1 MLVAHVEQDGVWLIE
16 GGMHRL
22 AIALAALVTQRGA
35 RIRYGTEVSEI
46 LVERGRAVG
55 LRLASGEEL
64 RADQIVFNGD
74 AAALGDERFGRP
86 AARAVPPMPAA
97 QRSLSAVTWAMVAQV
112 EGFPLLR
119 HNVFFSHAY
128 AAEFADIFQ
137 HGRLPAAP
145 TVYACAQDR
154 DDRGLST
161 QHHGNERLLCL
172 INAPATGDA
181 RRFRTEELQQCE
193 EATFGLMERC
203 GLRLKRTSANTALT
217 TPTDFEQLF
226 PGTGGALYGRAS
238 HGWRASFQRP
248 RARSRIPGLY
258 LAGGSIHPGPGL
270 PMAALSGRMAAAAL
284 IADRASTDRSRPVA
298 MRGGMSTP

>member
-1 MLVAHVEQDGVWLIE
+1 MLVAHVEQDGVWLVE
-16 GGMHRL
+16 GGMHRI
-22 AIALAALVTQRGA
+22 AVALAALVTQRGA
-35 RIRYGTEVSEI
+35 RIRYGTEVREI
-46 LVERGRAVG
+46 LVDRGRAVG
-55 LRLASGEEL
+55 VRLASGEEL

-74 AAALGDERFGRP
+74 AAALGAGRLGRA
-86 AARAVPPMPAA
+86 AARAVPPMPAV
-97 QRSLSAVTWAMVAQV
+97 QRSLSAVTWAMVAQAQ
-112 EGFPLLR
+112 GFPLLR
-119 HNVFFSHAY
+119 HNVFFSRAY
-128 AAEFADIFQ
+128 AAEFADIFR

-145 TVYACAQDR
+145 TVYICAQDR
-154 DDRGLST
+154 DDRGLCT
-161 QHHGNERLLCL
+161 QPGNERLLCL

-193 EATFGLMERC
+193 VATFGLMERC
-203 GLRLKRTSANTALT
+203 GLRLTRTSANIAIT